1 MPSAIV
7 FCWYLVYHNMNRIQ
21 MLLNEVGKEHTKLCK
36 NKVVLERQTEKTT
49 LCNNSEQFSMCHC
62 YLDNFVT
69 GTLQI
74 TQNLWARSW
83 HHYSRW
89 KTASRGSSPTEASRL
104 PDLQSQ
110 AKVSQ
115 SGCHGAD
122 NLRTHRRAVRFC
134 SKGTQQIWR
143 NIFQQPSG
151 EGVEGQGEML

>member
-49 LCNNSEQFSMCHC
+49 LCNSSEQFSMCHC

-74 TQNLWARSW
+74 TQNLWARS
-83 HHYSRW
+83 
-89 KTASRGSSPTEASRL
+89 
-104 PDLQSQ
+104 
-110 AKVSQ
+110 
-115 SGCHGAD
+115 
-122 NLRTHRRAVRFC
+122 
-134 SKGTQQIWR
+134 
-143 NIFQQPSG
+143 
-151 EGVEGQGEML
+151 